1 LNDSQAVERV
11 AGAHELLD
19 GPLHDEAA
27 LAGNLRDLR
36 RVNGLLGGVTL
47 SLRAIASFAAAD
59 DRRALRV
66 LDVGTGAA
74 DIPIAVR
81 RRWPRG
87 IPAPEFVATDSRP
100 EILAAARRV
109 SPALDDEPGIDL
121 VVADGR
127 ALPWPDG
134 AFDVAHVSMVLH
146 HLDPVDAVRLLREL
160 GRVAARGIVLND
172 LDRQW
177 VYWLGAWLLT
187 RTATRNG
194 LTRNDGPLSVRR
206 GYTVREAGD
215 LLRVAG
221 LRPMSVRRAFFGHR
235 YAISA
240 VQA

>member
-1 LNDSQAVERV
+1 MNDSQAVERV

-19 GPLHDEAA
+19 GPLDDEAA

-127 ALPWPDG
+127 ALPGPTARSTSPTCRWCCTTSTPSMRCACSASWG
-134 AFDVAHVSMVLH
+134 AWQHAESCSMTST
-146 HLDPVDAVRLLREL
+146 DN
-160 GRVAARGIVLND
+160 GSTGSAR
-172 LDRQW
+172 
-177 VYWLGAWLLT
+177 WLLT

-235 YAISA
+235 YAIAA
-240 VQA
+240 VPA